1 MTIQELGSL
10 GELIAA
16 IATIVTLAFLQMA
29 VSGAPTWIEQ
39 GVRRA

>member
-16 IATIVTLAFLQMA
+16 IATVAAMDLETAYLDLAPA
-29 VSGAPTWIEQ
+29 DAPEE
-39 GVRRA
+39 RP